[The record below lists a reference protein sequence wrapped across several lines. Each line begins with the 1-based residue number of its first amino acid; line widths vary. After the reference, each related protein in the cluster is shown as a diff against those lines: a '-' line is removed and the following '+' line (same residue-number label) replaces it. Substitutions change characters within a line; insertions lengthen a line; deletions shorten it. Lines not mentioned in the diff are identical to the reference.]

1 MTASTLTRTS
11 TSNSG
16 GHSAVVKRRKK
27 RFQPSRF
34 VATIIVA
41 VLAITWLVPFAW
53 ATITALK
60 SETEAAATPITLVPK
75 SGFTFDAFAKVL
87 QQGNIPQ
94 WTLNSLFTAAAI
106 TIITLAIST
115 LAAYALSRIDF
126 KGRKLM
132 MTIIVASLIVPPPVL
147 IIPLFYQMV
156 SFHMIDTYWGIILP
170 QVIAPA
176 MVFVLKKFFDQ
187 IPRELEDAALVD
199 GAGRIRIFWQ
209 VVLPLS
215 RPILAAVAIFVFIGA
230 WNNFLWP
237 FIVTNESSM
246 LTLPV
251 GLQTIKSAY
260 GIQYAQNMASALL
273 AALPLIVVF
282 LFFQRQII
290 KGISTTGLA
299 GT

>member
-1 MTASTLTRTS
+1 MATTLTAPVRP
-11 TSNSG
+11 G
-16 GHSAVVKRRKK
+16 RLSAVAPVGKRR
-27 RFQPSRF
+27 RHLSPGRI
-34 VATIIVA
+34 VATVIVA
-41 VLAITWLVPFAW
+41 VLAGTWLVPFAW
-53 ATITALK
+53 ATVTALK
-60 SETEAAATPITLVPK
+60 SETEAAATPVTLVPK
-75 SGFTFDAFAKVL
+75 SGFTPDAFTKVL
-87 QQGNIPQ
+87 QQGNIPA
-94 WTLNSLFTAAAI
+94 WTWNSLFTSAAI
-106 TIITLAIST
+106 TAVTLVISA

-126 KGRKLM
+126 KGRKVLM
-132 MTIIVASLIVPPPVL
+132 TVIVASLIVPPPVL

-156 SFHMIDTYWGIILP
+156 SFHMIDSYWGIILP

-199 GAGRIRIFWQ
+199 GAGRIRIFLQ

-237 FIVTNESSM
+237 FIVTNDSAM

-273 AALPLIVVF
+273 AALPLILVF